1 LKLRLVSHSPD
12 IETTIAVSMKT
23 TTSGATPSTLFSRF
37 KDRPDKVADIVGRV
51 ELQHGNILEHNRLVW
66 SIEASKNRV
75 LDILLKTKF
84 LSFTELGE
92 DRWVV
97 SGNLRSVIE
106 LHRSHR
112 DDFTEALVKTIEEAS
127 PSICDFIRRGER

>member
-1 LKLRLVSHSPD
+1 MKLRLVSYSPD
-12 IETTIAVSMKT
+12 IETTIATSMKT

-37 KDRPDKVADIVGRV
+37 KDRPEKVADIVGRV

-66 SIEASKNRV
+66 SLEASRDLV
-75 LDILLKTKF
+75 LDIMLRTKY
-84 LSFTELGE
+84 LNFTELGN
-92 DRWVV
+92 DRWVA

-112 DDFTEALVKTIEEAS
+112 DDFTEALVKTVKEAS
-127 PSICDFIRRGER
+127 PGIYDFIMRGES